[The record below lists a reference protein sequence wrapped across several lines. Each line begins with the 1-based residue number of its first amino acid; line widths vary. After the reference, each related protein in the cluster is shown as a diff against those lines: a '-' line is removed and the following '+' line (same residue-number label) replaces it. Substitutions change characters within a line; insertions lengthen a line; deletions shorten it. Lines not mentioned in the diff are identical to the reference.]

1 LAGSQL
7 RYYGC
12 GKTRTM
18 PDGSGYASK
27 TLEVP
32 ADPFLIGLRIYGQWF
47 FEDPRGPGGL
57 VSSATFTSV
66 VF

>member
-1 LAGSQL
+1 
-7 RYYGC
+7 
-12 GKTRTM
+12 M